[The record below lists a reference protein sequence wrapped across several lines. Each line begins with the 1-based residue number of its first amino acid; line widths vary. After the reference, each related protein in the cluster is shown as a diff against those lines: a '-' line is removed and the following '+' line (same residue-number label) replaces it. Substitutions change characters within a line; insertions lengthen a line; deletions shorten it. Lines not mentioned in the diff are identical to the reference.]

1 MESRFQ
7 KKEGFCIFGVK
18 GKIRFMKK
26 EEMENLKGLDLKE
39 LINLYEIRAKNENDG
54 HMTIMRFTTGW
65 KVMLGTP
72 NLDIDGREE
81 VWKLQTFSNLK
92 DALVNLLMK

>member
-39 LINLYEIRAKNENDG
+39 LINLGSRLAE
-54 HMTIMRFTTGW
+54 W
-65 KVMLGTP
+65 V
-72 NLDIDGREE
+72 
-81 VWKLQTFSNLK
+81 FSQQF
-92 DALVNLLMK
+92 

>member
-39 LINLYEIRAKNENDG
+39 LINLDNA
-54 HMTIMRFTTGW
+54 
-65 KVMLGTP
+65 P
-72 NLDIDGREE
+72 S
-81 VWKLQTFSNLK
+81 KLH
-92 DALVNLLMK
+92 